1 MCADLCTGLDGC
13 GFPLLILLF
22 FFELLKVT
30 YTSYAIYSGIRDLMF
45 DLIILFL
52 LIMLGLC

>member
-1 MCADLCTGLDGC
+1 MW
-13 GFPLLILLF
+13 FPPIDPIV